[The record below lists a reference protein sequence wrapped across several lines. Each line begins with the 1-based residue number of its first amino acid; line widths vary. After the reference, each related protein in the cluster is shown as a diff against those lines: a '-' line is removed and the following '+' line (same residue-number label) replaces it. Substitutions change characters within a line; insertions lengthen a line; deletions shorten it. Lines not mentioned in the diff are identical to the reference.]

1 MKEKKCHQW
10 TKEQESKLLRE
21 VDACKPLF
29 EHYDK
34 QSSVYTQLNA
44 WDAVAGRMMPDVMVT
59 GAACKRRFEKLMK
72 DQVHDGWDDVAKAV
86 AQYERDLAETT
97 FDGVAELL
105 GNVDALLEMVIK
117 IKKDVDD
124 LKKAWE

>member
-1 MKEKKCHQW
+1 MSKKCHQW
-10 TKEQESKLLRE
+10 TKEQESKLLRAVE
-21 VDACKPLF
+21 DCKPLF

-59 GAACKRRFEKLMK
+59 GAACKRRFDKLMK
-72 DQVHDGWDDVAKAV
+72 EHQHDGWDDVAKMV
-86 AQYERDLAETT
+86 NQYERELAETT

-105 GNVDALLEMVIK
+105 GNFDALFEAVIK
-117 IKKDVDD
+117 IKRDVDE
-124 LKKAWE
+124 LKKMWA